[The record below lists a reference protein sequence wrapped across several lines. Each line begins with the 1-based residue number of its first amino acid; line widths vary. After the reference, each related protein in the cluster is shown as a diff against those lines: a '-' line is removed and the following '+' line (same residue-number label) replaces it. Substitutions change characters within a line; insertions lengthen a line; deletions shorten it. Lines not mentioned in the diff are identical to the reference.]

1 MRNNAYQKLTGPN
14 GKTLAELGI
23 TIDSTQFAKQLQNID
38 PQLDPQLVGFTAF
51 YRKGTQEGRGMSLT
65 ALGETKVLGG
75 KVQSLTEVQQQ
86 AARERFFGKEGEDHA
101 SGNLEKYP
109 VQLQF
114 LRDQVKKMAEKEA
127 VLTNAQVDD
136 LLK

>member
-1 MRNNAYQKLTGPN
+1 MRNNAYQQLSGPN
-14 GKTLAELGI
+14 GKTLAQLGI
-23 TIDSTQFAKQLQNID
+23 TIDSTQFVQQLENID
-38 PQLDPQLVGFTAF
+38 HQLDPQLVGFTAF

-75 KVQSLTEVQQQ
+75 RVQELDSAQEQ
-86 AARERFFGKEGEDHA
+86 AARERFFGKEGEAHA

-127 VLTNAQVDD
+127 ALSNAQVDD